1 MDITTELRIALVGD
15 RGNHEEP
22 AHPKIESLLS
32 ELGVSAQWLMTEKI
46 TGEADLADFDG
57 IWVVPG
63 APYLNEAGVQHA
75 VRVARESGV
84 PFLGTCG
91 GFFSALIGNARSNG
105 IEEVAN
111 VVEDPERYMALA
123 VPFTCSFTG
132 QKAPL
137 TVKEDSR
144 LAVIYGHA
152 DDLQEVFHC
161 SWSLSR
167 EFMDAAVKGEMEFVA
182 WDADG
187 APRALELKG
196 HPFFVA
202 SLFQPELSSTA
213 TAVHPV
219 IEHFL
224 REVERRVVGAEAG
237 YDAKSA
243 AL

>member
-1 MDITTELRIALVGD
+1 MDFTTGLRIALVGD
-15 RGNHEEP
+15 RGNHAEP

-32 ELGVSAQWLMTEKI
+32 ALGASTQWLMTKEI
-46 TGEADLADFDG
+46 TSEADLAGFHG

-63 APYLNEAGVQHA
+63 APYMNEAGVQHA
-75 VRVARESGV
+75 VNVARESGV

-91 GFFSALIGNARSNG
+91 GFFSALIGNARANG
-105 IEEVAN
+105 VKEVVD

-123 VPFTCSFTG
+123 VPFTCAFTG

-137 TVKEDSR
+137 IVKEGSR
-144 LAVIYGHA
+144 LAAIYGHA
-152 DDLQEVFHC
+152 GDLQEVFHC

-167 EFMDAAVKGEMEFVA
+167 EFLEAAVKGEMEFVA
-182 WDADG
+182 WDTDG
-187 APRALELKG
+187 APRALELRD

-219 IEHFL
+219 IEQFL
-224 REVERRVVGAEAG
+224 REVERRRCRLGDRYAT
-237 YDAKSA
+237 KSA